1 MRTSTLMQHKSK
13 IKMMSS
19 ENYKKYFKT
28 QDKNTKPTD
37 TKNTAEVKDQTV
49 KLGDN
54 LQVEKKG
61 DQITISQIGKDQKM
75 TTLQQLS
82 ANSSQG
88 QLLLRLFKPE
98 DNPSIVDYKKK
109 LLEQK
114 RSSSLSQYL

>member
-1 MRTSTLMQHKSK
+1 MRTTTLMQHKSK

-28 QDKNTKPTD
+28 QDKNTKPSDNKPTG
-37 TKNTAEVKDQTV
+37 EIKDQTV

-61 DQITISQIGKDQKM
+61 DQLTISQIGKDQK
-75 TTLQQLS
+75 TTTIQQLS
-82 ANSSQG
+82 AKTSQG

-98 DNPSIVDYKKK
+98 DSAPIVDYKKK